1 MYRLFLTSLII
12 NQVFSN
18 EILSSIDLVIRWKN
32 DQKIMI
38 LRRHFTL
45 QINPFEEKMIDIL
58 SFTFTIFYSYRR
70 YWVLHNIEYY
80 EISIIIFK
88 QHNKDTRELIYF
100 DFSYTIITFALVLFA
115 YSYQRFRGLTLNCH
129 VLFMVITFCV

>member
-32 DQKIMI
+32 EQKIMI

-45 QINPFEEKMIDIL
+45 QINPFAEKMIDIV

-100 DFSYTIITFALVLFA
+100 YFTYTIITFALVLFA

>member
-1 MYRLFLTSLII
+1 MYRFLTSLII

-45 QINPFEEKMIDIL
+45 QINPFAEKMIDIV

-80 EISIIIFK
+80 EIIIFK

-100 DFSYTIITFALVLFA
+100 YFSYTIITFALVLFA
-115 YSYQRFRGLTLNCH
+115 CSYQRFRGLTLNCH